1 MRASKVFIV
10 VFFLFLSTA
19 CREKKPE
26 VVEDTGEGKV
36 AIENAIA
43 EDDEKQRFIDATSET
58 TCLVFQAEDL
68 FDPKLKEDTNEI
80 YRSYGFDIENE
91 ELMVALT
98 EKYAEDEDLQLAIDM
113 ALNECVGVL
122 ESYY

>member
-1 MRASKVFIV
+1 M
-10 VFFLFLSTA
+10 
-19 CREKKPE
+19 
-26 VVEDTGEGKV
+26 EDTGEGKV